1 MYLFNTS
8 FKDIFIPK
16 TLFAG
21 VTKSRIENCIPFA
34 HDVTYLHSIIVNRE
48 LSQPKVI
55 DNSIDRY
62 DSIELL
68 KNSNI
73 FSRDNVTVGSH
84 KIIITAQDKAG
95 NEA

>member
-34 HDVTYLHSIIVNRE
+34 HGVTYPNSIIVNIE

-84 KIIITAQDKAG
+84 EIIITAQDKAG

>member
-1 MYLFNTS
+1 M
-8 FKDIFIPK
+8 
-16 TLFAG
+16 
-21 VTKSRIENCIPFA
+21 
-34 HDVTYLHSIIVNRE
+34 
-48 LSQPKVI
+48 SQPKVI